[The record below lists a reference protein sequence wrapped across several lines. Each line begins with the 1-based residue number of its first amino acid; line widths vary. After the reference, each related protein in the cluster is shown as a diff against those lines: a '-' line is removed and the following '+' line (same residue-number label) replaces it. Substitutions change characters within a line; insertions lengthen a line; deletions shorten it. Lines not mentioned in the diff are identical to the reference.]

1 MQMYSTSQK
10 FKDYITSSNREFEVR
25 AIIDGVVYGS
35 DEVVEFT
42 IDDMIT
48 GSDELTLG
56 TVIPAKLSI
65 KIKTTSSI
73 STNAKIAPQIR
84 LNGPDGYT
92 EWIPMGEFCIDSRQ
106 YQNGVWTFN
115 CVDKLITTE
124 QPYVSNLTYPV
135 AMSDV
140 FEEILGIL
148 GIESDVVINSTFQMP
163 YKDESIS
170 IRDMLSC
177 IASAHGANVK
187 LNREGKLIFVPLS
200 PSSPVATI
208 TASNYIRAEQTNP
221 QKVYTKL
228 EVVHNA
234 EGETLS
240 RGTGSEDNTLKFEN
254 RFMFIEQNQFN
265 YAFSVMNGFSYV
277 PYSMSWTGR
286 PDLDVGDTIKIV
298 LLDGTETTSIL
309 AVNKISFKGG
319 LLQQS
324 SAPSKSEQQ
333 SEFRF
338 QGTISKQLAQKL
350 TKDAIYNGVSFGPT
364 YGLKVERSDGKVR
377 LLANATEGIRIQK
390 SAGGDNW
397 EDVIFLDTQGNGN
410 FTGKVVSS
418 QFEGGS
424 IDIGDGQFTVDN
436 EGNVISNSM
445 TITGGSV
452 VIIRDDNKVRVA
464 ISGSDGFK
472 IQKGDG
478 TGEVWEDVIYI
489 DAEGN
494 ANFTGIITGGI
505 IRTAASGARIE
516 ISNNQIKTY
525 NFDEQLQGFATN
537 NEGQQYGD
545 VHVYDGDVVVF
556 EIYNNFFGNGVSL
569 RPANGAELSVG
580 ANEHNTRF
588 FGNVAD
594 YIWHGTQAEAEAKTD
609 WIDGQY
615 ADIEGSKTVI
625 GDKIVF
631 PLPENIDETEVDTP
645 LKIAN
650 RLNEIGWLCN
660 KLTARM
666 NTLIQ
671 YMTEITEEMETD
683 PNL

>member
-1 MQMYSTSQK
+1 MYSTSQK
-10 FKDYITSSNREFEVR
+10 YKNYITSSNREFEVR
-25 AIIDGVVYGS
+25 AIIGEVIYDS

-65 KIKTTSSI
+65 KLKTTDTI

-92 EWIPMGEFCIDSRQ
+92 EWIPMGEFYIDSRQ
-106 YQNGVWTFN
+106 YQNGVWTFS

-140 FEEILGIL
+140 FEEILDIL
-148 GIESDVVINSTFQMP
+148 GIESDVVINSTFQIP

-187 LNREGKLIFVPLS
+187 MNREGKLIFVPLS

-254 RFMFIEQNQFN
+254 RFMFIEQSQFDN
-265 YAFSVMNGFSYV
+265 AFSVMNGFSYV
-277 PYSMSWTGR
+277 PYSMTWTGR
-286 PDLDVGDTIKIV
+286 LDLDVGDAIKIV
-298 LLDGTETTSIL
+298 LLDSTEITSII

-333 SEFRF
+333 SEFQF
-338 QGTISKQLAQKL
+338 QGSIAKQLAQRL
-350 TKDAIYNGVSFGPT
+350 VKDHTYNGVSFGPQ
-364 YGLKVERSDGKVR
+364 YGVRVEDSAKYMRLEMNALDGYKMYLSDDAGNSWEAVFYIIVEDGKPR
-377 LLANATEGIRIQK
+377 LYLGGNAEFQGLVKASEFLGGKIEIVKDGGLERYIIDETEGFRCQRRD
-390 SAGGDNW
+390 SPEDPW
-397 EDVIFLDTQGNGN
+397 EDAIWMQNG
-410 FTGKVVSS
+410 S
-418 QFEGGS
+418 
-424 IDIGDGQFTVDN
+424 
-436 EGNVISNSM
+436 
-445 TITGGSV
+445 
-452 VIIRDDNKVRVA
+452 
-464 ISGSDGFK
+464 
-472 IQKGDG
+472 
-478 TGEVWEDVIYI
+478 
-489 DAEGN
+489 
-494 ANFTGIITGGI
+494 ANFTGVITGGV

-537 NEGQQYGD
+537 NDGQQYGD

-569 RPANGAELSVG
+569 RPANGAELSIG
-580 ANEHNTRF
+580 ANGHNTRF

-615 ADIEGSKTVI
+615 ADIESAKTII

-631 PLPENIDETEVDTP
+631 PLPENIDETGVDTP

-660 KLTARM
+660 RLTARM
-666 NTLIQ
+666 NTLIH

>member
-1 MQMYSTSQK
+1 MQVYSTSQK
-10 FKDYITSSNREFEVR
+10 YKDYINSSNRQFEVQ
-25 AIIDGVVYGS
+25 AIIDEVIYGS

-42 IDDMIT
+42 VEDMLT
-48 GSDELTLG
+48 GGDELTLG

-65 KIKTTSSI
+65 KIKTTSAI
-73 STNAKIAPQIR
+73 PANAKIVPELR
-84 LNGPDGYT
+84 LNGAQGYT
-92 EWIPMGEFCIDSRQ
+92 EWIPMGEFYIDSRS
-106 YQNGVWTFN
+106 YSNGVWIFS

-124 QPYVSNLTYPV
+124 QPYVSSLTYPV
-135 AMSDV
+135 AMSEV
-140 FEEILGIL
+140 FEEILEIL
-148 GIESDVVINSTFQMP
+148 DIESGVVINSAFQIP

-187 LNREGKLIFVPLS
+187 MNREGELIFVPLS
-200 PSSPVATI
+200 PSLPVATI

-221 QKVYTKL
+221 QKSYTKL
-228 EVVHNA
+228 EVIHNA

-254 RFMFIEQNQFN
+254 RFMFIEQSQFDN
-265 YAFSVMNGFSYV
+265 AFSVMNGFSYV

-286 PDLDVGDTIKIV
+286 PDLDVGDAIKIV
-298 LLDGTETTSIL
+298 LQDATEITSII

-333 SEFRF
+333 SEFQF
-338 QGTISKQLAQKL
+338 QGSISKQIAQRL
-350 TKDAIYNGVSFGPT
+350 VKDHVYNGVSFGPD
-364 YGLKVERSDGKVR
+364 YGVRVEDSAKYMRLEMNALDGYKMYLSDDAGNSWEAVFYIIVEDGKPR
-377 LLANATEGIRIQK
+377 LYLGGNAEFQGLVKASEFLGGKIEIVKDGGLERYIIDETEGFRCQRRD
-390 SAGGDNW
+390 SPEDPW
-397 EDVIFLDTQGNGN
+397 EDAIWMQD
-410 FTGKVVSS
+410 
-418 QFEGGS
+418 GS
-424 IDIGDGQFTVDN
+424 
-436 EGNVISNSM
+436 
-445 TITGGSV
+445 
-452 VIIRDDNKVRVA
+452 
-464 ISGSDGFK
+464 
-472 IQKGDG
+472 
-478 TGEVWEDVIYI
+478 
-489 DAEGN
+489 

-525 NFDEQLQGFATN
+525 NSAEQLQGFATN

-545 VHVYDGDVVVF
+545 AHVYDGDVVVF

-569 RPANGAELSVG
+569 RPANGAGLSIG
-580 ANEHNTRF
+580 ANGHNTRF

-615 ADIEGSKTVI
+615 ADIEGSKASI
-625 GDKIVF
+625 GDVINF
-631 PLPENIDETEVDTP
+631 SLPENVDGST
-645 LKIAN
+645 LTFQECGN
-650 RLNEIGWLCN
+650 RFNEIGYLCN
-660 KLTARM
+660 LLTSRL
-666 NTLIQ
+666 NVIINYL
-671 YMTEITEEMETD
+671 TETTEEMEVD

>member
-1 MQMYSTSQK
+1 MYSTSQK
-10 FKDYITSSNREFEVR
+10 YKNYITSSNREFEVI
-25 AIIDGVVYGS
+25 AIIDEVVYGS
-35 DEVVEFT
+35 NEVVEFT

-92 EWIPMGEFCIDSRQ
+92 EWIPMGEFYIDSRQ

-140 FEEILGIL
+140 FEEILNIL
-148 GIESDVVINSTFQMP
+148 GIESDVVINSTFQIP

-187 LNREGKLIFVPLS
+187 MNREGKLIFVPLS

-221 QKVYTKL
+221 EKSYTKL

-240 RGTGSEDNTLKFEN
+240 RGTGNEDNTLKFEN
-254 RFMFIEQNQFN
+254 RFMFIEQNQLD

-277 PYSMSWTGR
+277 PYSMTWTGR
-286 PDLDVGDTIKIV
+286 PDLDVGDVIKIV
-298 LLDGTETTSIL
+298 LLDGTEITSIL
-309 AVNKISFKGG
+309 AVNRISFKGG
-319 LLQQS
+319 ILQQS

-333 SEFRF
+333 SEFQF
-338 QGTISKQLAQKL
+338 QGSIAKQLAQRL
-350 TKDAIYNGVSFGPT
+350 VKDHTYNGVSFGPQ
-364 YGLKVERSDGKVR
+364 YGVRVEDSAKYMRLEMNALDGYKMYLSDDAGNSWEAVFYIIVEDGKPR
-377 LLANATEGIRIQK
+377 LYLGGNAEFQGLVKASEFLGGKIEIVKDGGLERYIIDETEGFKCQRRD
-390 SAGGDNW
+390 SPEDPW
-397 EDVIFLDTQGNGN
+397 EDAIWMQNG
-410 FTGKVVSS
+410 S
-418 QFEGGS
+418 
-424 IDIGDGQFTVDN
+424 
-436 EGNVISNSM
+436 
-445 TITGGSV
+445 
-452 VIIRDDNKVRVA
+452 
-464 ISGSDGFK
+464 
-472 IQKGDG
+472 
-478 TGEVWEDVIYI
+478 
-489 DAEGN
+489 
-494 ANFTGIITGGI
+494 ANFTGVITGGI
-505 IRTAASGARIE
+505 IRTAVSGARIE

-525 NFDEQLQGFATN
+525 NFDEQLQGFAIN
-537 NEGQQYGD
+537 NDGQQYGD
-545 VHVYDGDVVVF
+545 VHIYDGDVVVF

-569 RPANGAELSVG
+569 RPANGAELSIG
-580 ANEHNTRF
+580 AVEHNTRF

-594 YIWHGTQAEAEAKTD
+594 YIWYGTQAEAEAKTD

-615 ADIEGSKTVI
+615 ADIKGSKTII

-660 KLTARM
+660 RLTARM
-666 NTLIQ
+666 NTLIH